1 MNDMILRPLDDSE
14 CNLRVCD
21 LGTPSGDWDMS
32 RVSNLLP
39 EEVLDCILRMQPPK
53 LDGSP
58 NSVVWGLT
66 GNGVFSLSSAYE
78 ALLEPTLRSHS
89 GLFKKIWSWAGTE
102 RGRMHMWRCVHKAL
116 ATNMVRWRRGIAT
129 SNQCPICNSGEEAT
143 IHLLRDCAF
152 AKNLWWALADGVLPN
167 QFYNS
172 DLQYWMSMNI
182 DDHSTRGGTTW
193 STIFGVTIQHL
204 WQVRNELVF

>member
-1 MNDMILRPLDDSE
+1 MILRPLDDSE

-21 LGTPSGDWDMS
+21 LGTPSGDWDTS

-53 LDGSP
+53 LDCSP

-89 GLFKKIWSWAGTE
+89 GLFKKIWS
-102 RGRMHMWRCVHKAL
+102 
-116 ATNMVRWRRGIAT
+116 
-129 SNQCPICNSGEEAT
+129 
-143 IHLLRDCAF
+143 
-152 AKNLWWALADGVLPN
+152 
-167 QFYNS
+167 
-172 DLQYWMSMNI
+172 
-182 DDHSTRGGTTW
+182 
-193 STIFGVTIQHL
+193 
-204 WQVRNELVF
+204 